1 MTTYVLV
8 GTSPTDATRRHQL
21 RSLADRLDA
30 ELAFLQLATPSLIT
44 VLDRLADAG
53 TSRVVLVPVAG
64 GHNGPGV
71 SWVRRIA
78 AHWWQAYGAG
88 APEVCT
94 TPRVLTDEASF
105 DELVEQARPITRG
118 GPGLTSP
125 AWEDVPRHRRQVL
138 VCRGPRCTA
147 SGAEDTWVALVLA
160 LMRHDLGDDD
170 VLVTHTGCQLPCN
183 HAPVMSVQPDD
194 VWYGAV
200 DASAAD
206 EIVAGHLAVGQP
218 VERVRLPR
226 RTPITEGSASQ

>member
-8 GTSPTDATRRHQL
+8 GTSPTDATRRHEL
-21 RSLADRLDA
+21 RSQADRLGA
-30 ELAFLQLATPSLIT
+30 ELAFLQLATPSLVT

-53 TSRVVLVPVAG
+53 TSRVVLVPLAG
-64 GHNGPGV
+64 GHDGPGA

-78 AHWWQAYGAG
+78 AHWCQTYGEG
-88 APEVCT
+88 APELAT
-94 TPRVLTDEASF
+94 TPGALTDDASF
-105 DELVEQARPITRG
+105 AELVEQARPITHG

-125 AWEDVPRHRRQVL
+125 AWEDVPHHRRQVL

-147 SGAEDTWVALVLA
+147 SGAEDSWVALVLA

-183 HAPVMSVQPDD
+183 HAPVMTVQPDD

-206 EIVAGHLAVGQP
+206 EIVAGHLVDGQP
-218 VERVRLPR
+218 VERVRLR
-226 RTPITEGSASQ
+226 REVRDR

>member
-8 GTSPTDATRRHQL
+8 GTSPTDATRRHEL
-21 RSLADRLDA
+21 RSQAELLGA

-44 VLDRLADAG
+44 VLDRLADTG

-64 GHNGPGV
+64 GHDGPGV

-78 AHWWQAYGAG
+78 AHWWQAYGEG

-94 TPRVLTDEASF
+94 APRALTDEAPF
-105 DELVEQARPITRG
+105 GELVEQARPITHG

-125 AWEDVPRHRRQVL
+125 AWEDVPSHRRQVL
-138 VCRGPRCTA
+138 LCRGPRCTA

-183 HAPVMSVQPDD
+183 HAPVMTVQPDD

-200 DASAAD
+200 DAAATD
-206 EIVAGHLAVGQP
+206 EIVADHLVGGQP
-218 VERVRLPR
+218 VERIRLRREVR
-226 RTPITEGSASQ
+226 GC